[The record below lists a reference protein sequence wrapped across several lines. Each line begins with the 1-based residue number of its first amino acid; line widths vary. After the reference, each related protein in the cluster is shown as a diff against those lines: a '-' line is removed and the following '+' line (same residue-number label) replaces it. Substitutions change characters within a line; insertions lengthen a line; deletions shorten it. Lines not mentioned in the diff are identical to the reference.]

1 MDRAAGRCGRG
12 RAPRRR
18 AALGCAWLALALSLA
33 SPAKAFIPEADR
45 TMKAIAAANRASGR
59 NQALRLTLTMRVGDR
74 EPVARGELISHP
86 TGLAR
91 LELRGYSGRHE
102 RYLLSGRELM
112 ATRDGRVLESPR
124 PLLQP
129 FFLMQPESEATLRA
143 ALETYGVISDAIGL
157 APCGEEDCFVIGD
170 PRLAA
175 PLPTVLPD
183 EDDLALLDDA
193 LTDPEAERSSPLPP
207 ARGDEQAAPLEG
219 PELAVAGSARMAGV
233 GRDALLPR
241 IWVETRDLEVRRIDR
256 ADGVF
261 MIVGP
266 MVAFEKLRVPAWLEI
281 HEPEAEPIRFEID
294 SAVAVNAPP
303 KAFSRRWL
311 TSPVEPDAQGGAAA
325 SPGAPESGGSP

>member
-193 LTDPEAERSSPLPP
+193 LADPEAERSSPLPP
-207 ARGDEQAAPLEG
+207 ARGDEQAAPPG
-219 PELAVAGSARMAGV
+219 SDGMRCCPGSGWRRATSRCVASIAPMA
-233 GRDALLPR
+233 
-241 IWVETRDLEVRRIDR
+241 
-256 ADGVF
+256 
-261 MIVGP
+261 
-266 MVAFEKLRVPAWLEI
+266 
-281 HEPEAEPIRFEID
+281 
-294 SAVAVNAPP
+294 S
-303 KAFSRRWL
+303 S
-311 TSPVEPDAQGGAAA
+311 
-325 SPGAPESGGSP
+325 

>member
-1 MDRAAGRCGRG
+1 L
-12 RAPRRR
+12 
-18 AALGCAWLALALSLA
+18 LGLGLSLA
-33 SPAKAFIPEADR
+33 SPTTAFIPEADR

-59 NQALRLTLTMRVGDR
+59 SQALRLTLTMRVGDR

-112 ATRDGRVLESPR
+112 ATRDGRFLDSPR

-129 FFLMQPESEATLRA
+129 FFLMQPASEVTLRA

-175 PLPTVLPD
+175 PLPIVLPD
-183 EDDLALLDDA
+183 EGDLALLDDA
-193 LTDPEAERSSPLPP
+193 LADPEAERSSPLPRSGG
-207 ARGDEQAAPLEG
+207 AEESAGAAAPLEG
-219 PELAVAGSARMAGV
+219 PELAVAGSARIPGV

-241 IWVETRDLEVRRIDR
+241 IWVETRGLEVRRIDR

-311 TSPVEPDAQGGAAA
+311 TTPVEPDAEGGAAA
-325 SPGAPESGGSP
+325 SPDASDSGGSP